1 MNAAPFQVER
11 FAELTQWFESLG
23 DGHDTPLN
31 LYALVDGALSA
42 GMLQLVTER
51 DAAWQCL
58 YPDTMLEAAS
68 PSIAPY
74 LVELRLD
81 DQGQAALA
89 RTLLRQSE
97 HTDLVLWIASRVPL
111 PHLTRYLHPFA
122 EVELADGR
130 KALLR
135 YYDPLILN
143 TLLDALTPE
152 QHDKFVAPFR
162 AVRYWRGTWQEVEGL
177 DRALENLD
185 AAADSVRLTVDQQQ
199 RLAMATLAETVYH
212 EIKDELLPPM
222 SDVDGRTCI
231 AHARELLDRAFDRY
245 RLRNVDDLMLFTLV
259 GLNVNREFD
268 AHPAISEKLDARER
282 ADKPLQEVFSS
293 ISVDVWEAVG
303 TSASHS

>member
-1 MNAAPFQVER
+1 
-11 FAELTQWFESLG
+11 
-23 DGHDTPLN
+23 
-31 LYALVDGALSA
+31 
-42 GMLQLVTER
+42 
-51 DAAWQCL
+51 
-58 YPDTMLEAAS
+58 
-68 PSIAPY
+68 
-74 LVELRLD
+74 
-81 DQGQAALA
+81 
-89 RTLLRQSE
+89 
-97 HTDLVLWIASRVPL
+97 VPL
-111 PHLTRYLHPFA
+111 PNLTRYLHPFA

-152 QHDKFVAPFR
+152 QHDQFAAPFR

-177 DRALENLD
+177 DRAPNSLD
-185 AAADSVRLTVDQQQ
+185 VAVDSLQLTVEQQQ

-268 AHPAISEKLDARER
+268 DHPAISEKLDARAR

-303 TSASHS
+303 TSTSHS